1 LSEPRYFATRAEF
14 REWLEENHASAPEL
28 LVGFWKKATGKP
40 TMIYHE
46 ALDEALCFGWIDGVR
61 RSLGD
66 EAHTIRYTPRRK
78 GSYWSDVNI
87 NRVRALEAAGRMHPA
102 GMKAF
107 EARDQS
113 KPRRY
118 TNEQVVVAFDPEA
131 EAKFKK
137 NTKAWEFFQSQPPSY
152 RKPATWYVMSAKKPE
167 TRERRLAALIK
178 DSDAGL
184 RLAQMRPAEK
194 GGSEL

>member
-1 LSEPRYFATRAEF
+1 LSDPRYFAAPGEF
-14 REWLEENHASAPEL
+14 RAWLEENHASAPEL
-28 LVGFWKKATGKP
+28 LVGFWKRATGKP
-40 TMIYHE
+40 SITYHE

-66 EAHTIRYTPRRK
+66 DAHTIRYTTRKK

-87 NRVRALEAAGRMHPA
+87 NRVRQLEAAGRMHPA

-107 EARDQS
+107 EARDES

-118 TNEQVVVAFDPEA
+118 TNEQAVVAFDAEA

-152 RKPATWYVMSAKKPE
+152 RKPATWYVMSAKREE
-167 TRERRLAALIK
+167 TRQRRLETLIK
-178 DSDAGL
+178 DSEEGL
-184 RLAQMRPAEK
+184 RLAQMRPAK
-194 GGSEL
+194 KR